1 MNINEYEYNYHDL
14 AQEADYI
21 EEESTNIVDG
31 LLDEIPE
38 MTESYYDDGTDE
50 PWMDEDDD
58 VDWTDY
64 YHNLTDEI
72 SDE

>member
-1 MNINEYEYNYHDL
+1 MTDWCIIGLRREKMNINEYEYNYHEM

-21 EEESTNIVDG
+21 EEESTS
-31 LLDEIPE
+31 
-38 MTESYYDDGTDE
+38 ESYYDDGTDE

-58 VDWTDY
+58 IDWANY

-72 SDE
+72 ED